1 MKKAILILCLL
12 AGVTTYAQS
21 GSGIGI
27 KGGLNFGANGDLSVT
42 FSNIDISSDSKVGFH
57 VGVFGKMDFGT
68 LYFRPELVYTKLNL
82 EYDYDAGTSKFE
94 MSKLDMPLLVGLNI
108 IGPLHIFAGPSLQYV
123 LDTDLEDVELE
134 DVKND
139 FTVGLNIG
147 AGVNLSDQ
155 LGVDL
160 RYERGFSD
168 NEAEF
173 IGIDG
178 SEGRVDTR
186 PSQLV
191 LGLSYKF

>member
-1 MKKAILILCLL
+1 MKKAILMICLL
-12 AGVTTYAQS
+12 AGAVTYAQS
-21 GSGIGI
+21 GSGIGL
-27 KGGLNFGANGDLSVT
+27 KGGLNFGANGDASIGENLG
-42 FSNIDISSDSKVGFH
+42 NIGSDSKVGFH
-57 VGVFGKMDFGT
+57 LGVFGKMDFGT
-68 LYFRPELVYTKLNL
+68 LYFRPELVYTKLNS
-82 EYDYDAGTSKFE
+82 EYDYDAGTNKFE

-108 IGPLHIFAGPSLQYV
+108 LGPLHIFAGPSLQYI
-123 LDTDLEDVELE
+123 LDTELENIELE

-160 RYERGFSD
+160 RFERGFSD

-173 IGIDG
+173 
-178 SEGRVDTR
+178 SSNEEFQGRVDTR
-186 PSQLV
+186 PSQLI